1 MVYILLAPGFEEA
14 EALVPADML
23 RRANIET
30 ALVSLDE
37 APVPGSHGIT
47 VTADVTLDKLDR
59 SQADMVV
66 LPGGPGHKK
75 RGENSGV
82 EHLVREIAA
91 QGRWVAAICA
101 APTLLGGW
109 GLLEG
114 KDAVCYPGMEQGLT
128 GARAKMDRSV
138 VVDGKTITGR
148 AAGSAFD
155 FGLTLVEVLAGHVPD
170 KPLHSGVLA
179 QILVARTA
187 GQDHHV
193 RFGAVQLVQRG
204 VRRHRNA
211 VAAFDRLSV
220 QGDESGFNVGPA
232 QHVGGD

>member
-30 ALVSLDE
+30 ALVSLDGE
-37 APVPGSHGIT
+37 PVPGSHGIA
-47 VTADVTLDKLDR
+47 VTADVSLDKLDPSR
-59 SQADMVV
+59 LDMVV

-75 RGENSGV
+75 LGGDPRV
-82 EHLVREIAA
+82 ERLVRETAA

-128 GARAKMDRSV
+128 GAQAKMDKSV
-138 VVDGKTITGR
+138 VVDGRIVTAR

-155 FGLTLVEVLAGHVPD
+155 FGLTLVELLAGKEAAD
-170 KPLHSGVLA
+170 KV
-179 QILVARTA
+179 RT
-187 GQDHHV
+187 GIHYK
-193 RFGAVQLVQRG
+193 
-204 VRRHRNA
+204 
-211 VAAFDRLSV
+211 
-220 QGDESGFNVGPA
+220 
-232 QHVGGD
+232 